1 MKKNEY
7 TILKR
12 QIPDVNLHSLTG
24 TFWFDT
30 EINDWKSWYSG
41 SVPISGMVPSSNETG
56 SLHLVRDIK
65 WYPDITY
72 TGSVVLFYSG
82 KTYQSLTGSNLNN
95 IPSGS
100 VYWKEV
106 EQVAINN
113 TKGKYYKWDGDNWNL
128 VVGTGTTSEEIIIDF
143 NRQINQNYTIPIA
156 LEASADEM
164 GVMVS
169 FDGNMEQVEQLV
181 NFTYKISGSHVTIYS
196 TVNPD
201 KLRKIVDQDFTIDWG
216 VKQNITGS
224 LSITGSLDSNGG
236 VLYSNFPTASFNYTQ
251 YTSSYTGSYEET
263 YSGSNISSFDISIF
277 LNSPWSNQ
285 KITKNITIFN
295 TGSIT
300 DNVNVLG
307 TFSGFTIPYT
317 QITGSL
323 NYLNDYEYSNTG
335 YTATPTK
342 PFKFMAIG
350 ISRIGEL
357 RKYGESTVST
367 SSYTTG
373 LFSGSLYSGYT
384 LPNDSGSLYY
394 MDLADGYTMITGS
407 VPNYRFGPTSG
418 YTYEIT
424 GNTINTVPY
433 LTTIGNT
440 TQYDTEYVINHML
453 TRNEHFLGF
462 IDDPTV
468 YSDIFVERG
477 RQGVMEVNLRLGEID
492 NMSEL
497 DVYGNGFFKVKKQ

>member
-1 MKKNEY
+1 MKRNEY
-7 TILKR
+7 TIKKR
-12 QIPDVNLHSLTG
+12 VIPDVNLHSDTG

-41 SVPISGMVPSSNETG
+41 SVPIPGMVPSSNETG

-65 WYPDITY
+65 WYSGITY

-106 EQVAINN
+106 EQTAINN

-128 VVGTGTTSEEIIIDF
+128 IVGTGTTSEEIIINF
-143 NRQINQNYTIPIA
+143 NSQINENFVIPIY
-156 LEASADEM
+156 LEADADEM
-164 GVMVS
+164 GVMSS
-169 FDGNMEQVEQLV
+169 FDGNIEQVEQLI
-181 NFTYKISGSHVTIYS
+181 NFTYKQSGSVVTVYN
-196 TVNPD
+196 TVNPN
-201 KLRKIVDQDFTIDWG
+201 KLRKIVDQEFTIDWG
-216 VKQNITGS
+216 DGHTSGLTVNS
-224 LSITGSLDSNGG
+224 G
-236 VLYSNFPTASFNYTQ
+236 VLYSNFPNSGHTYPTVTGSM
-251 YTSSYTGSYEET
+251 TGSYT
-263 YSGSNISSFDISIF
+263 LTLSLD
-277 LNSPWSNQ
+277 SPWNKE
-285 KITKNITIFN
+285 KITKNITIS
-295 TGSIT
+295 TGVTI
-300 DNVNVLG
+300 DNVLG
-307 TFSGFTIPYT
+307 TCTGFTLPGNIYY
-317 QITGSL
+317 TGSNYQ

-335 YTATPTK
+335 YTATPSK
-342 PFKFMAIG
+342 PFRFMAIG
-350 ISRIGEL
+350 QSKIGDFK
-357 RKYGESTVST
+357 RYGE
-367 SSYTTG
+367 TTPHG
-373 LFSGSLYSGYT
+373 V
-384 LPNDSGSLYY
+384 DSGSLTDGTKYTGYTVNGLYY
-394 MDLADGYTMITGS
+394 MDREDGFTQITGS

-424 GNTINTVPY
+424 GNTINTIPY
-433 LTTIGNT
+433 LTTSGNT
-440 TQYDTEYVINHML
+440 TEFATEYVINHML

-497 DVYGNGFFKVKKQ
+497 DIYGNGFFKVKKQ